1 MSRPKMK
8 KSERLLRQMERVGS
22 MSRVDMIKYLRRCE
36 GKKYNPTRDANAYN
50 SILYGTNKVDG
61 ILRTFCQKDL
71 LSGNYQ
77 VVREIV
83 APFTPSKAQFGGPAP
98 TQQQF

>member
-22 MSRVDMIKYLRRCE
+22 MSRTDMIKYLRRCE
-36 GKKYNPTRDANAYN
+36 GKKFNPTRDANAYN

-61 ILRTFCQKDL
+61 ILRTFCQKTL
-71 LSGNYQ
+71 RGTYA
-77 VVREIV
+77 VVREIK
-83 APFTPSKAQFGGPAP
+83 APFTPAKPAP
-98 TQQQF
+98 LPGGSGF